1 MAHAIERIL
10 RRDRAI
16 LIFGLIAI
24 TLLAWGYVINLSFQM
39 TDMPMDTSPSMDMSP
54 TPLMPNVQV
63 WRVEDFFFNLTMWAV
78 MMVAMMTPS
87 ATPMILTFA
96 GLNRRRYPNEN
107 TGSTSITFLA
117 GYLIIWFSF
126 SAIATLI
133 QWGFHSVGLLSPELI
148 SVTPLIGSII
158 LILAGIYQFT
168 PLKYACL
175 SNCRT
180 PVSFLATE
188 WRDGIRGALIMGLRH
203 GLYCLGCC
211 WTLMLLLFVTGVMN
225 LLWVALIA
233 GYVLIEKAVPAGQWV
248 SRAFGLV
255 MIGWGVWLVL
265 SVFVK

>member
-1 MAHAIERIL
+1 MAHAIERVL

-16 LIFGLIAI
+16 LIFSLIAI

-39 TDMPMDTSPSMDMSP
+39 TEIRRDTSPSMDMSP
-54 TPLMPNVQV
+54 TALMPNVQV
-63 WRVEDFFFNLTMWAV
+63 WRVEDFSCNLTMWAI

-87 ATPMILTFA
+87 ATPTILIFA
-96 GLNRRRYPNEN
+96 GLNRRRNPNEN
-107 TGSTSITFLA
+107 TGNKSLSFLA
-117 GYLIIWFSF
+117 GYLIVWFSF
-126 SAIATLI
+126 CAIATLM
-133 QWGFHSVGLLSPELI
+133 QWGFHSVGLISPELI
-148 SVTPLIGSII
+148 SVTPVIGASI

-175 SNCRT
+175 SNCHT

-188 WRDGIRGALIMGLRH
+188 WRDGTSGALIMGLRH

-233 GYVLIEKAVPAGQWV
+233 GYVLVEKVTPAGRKI
-248 SRAFGLV
+248 SHAIGLFIFGR
-255 MIGWGVWLVL
+255 GVWLL
-265 SVFVK
+265 IQTLTM

>member
-1 MAHAIERIL
+1 MAHAIERIV

-16 LIFGLIAI
+16 LIIGLIAI
-24 TLLAWGYVINLSFQM
+24 TLLAWAYVINLSFQM
-39 TDMPMDTSPSMDMSP
+39 RDMAMDTSPSMDMSP
-54 TPLMPNVQV
+54 TPLMPNVQA
-63 WRVEDFFFNLTMWAV
+63 WRVEDFFFNLTMWEV

-96 GLNRRRYPNEN
+96 GLNRRRNVNEN
-107 TGSTSITFLA
+107 VSGKTLSFLA
-117 GYLIIWFSF
+117 GYMIVWFSF

-148 SVTPLIGSII
+148 SVTPVIGAIL

-188 WRDGIRGALIMGLRH
+188 WRDGTSGELIMGLRH

-211 WTLMLLLFVTGVMN
+211 WHLMLLLFVVGVMN
-225 LLWVALIA
+225 LLWVAFIA
-233 GYVLIEKAVPAGQWV
+233 GCILIEKVVP
-248 SRAFGLV
+248 
-255 MIGWGVWLVL
+255 M
-265 SVFVK
+265 

>member
-1 MAHAIERIL
+1 MTPAIEKIL

-16 LIFGLIAI
+16 LIAGLIAI
-24 TLLAWGYVINLSFQM
+24 TLLAWAYVINLSFQM
-39 TDMPMDTSPSMDMSP
+39 TDTAMDANLSMDTSS
-54 TPLMPNVQV
+54 TPMMPNVQA
-63 WRVEDFFFNLTMWAV
+63 WRVEDFLFNLTMWAV

-96 GLNRRRYPNEN
+96 GLNRRRNPNA
-107 TGSTSITFLA
+107 STSNTATSFLV
-117 GYLIIWFSF
+117 GYLIVWFSF
-126 SAIATLI
+126 SVIATLI

-148 SVTPLIGSII
+148 SVTPLIGAIL
-158 LILAGIYQFT
+158 LILAGLYQFT

-188 WRDGIRGALIMGLRH
+188 WRDGTSGALIMGLRH

-233 GYVLIEKAVPAGQWV
+233 GYVLIEKATPAGQRI
-248 SRAFGLV
+248 SRVIGLL
-255 MIGWGVWLVL
+255 MIGWGIWLL
-265 SVFVK
+265 I

>member
-10 RRDRAI
+10 CQDRAI
-16 LIFGLIAI
+16 LIAGLIAI
-24 TLLAWGYVINLSFQM
+24 TLPAWVYVIDLSFQM
-39 TDMPMDTSPSMDMSP
+39 RDMMMDTSPSMDMSP
-54 TPLMPNVQV
+54 TPMMPNIQA
-63 WRVEDFFFNLTMWAV
+63 WSVEDFLFNLTMWAV

-96 GLNRRRYPNEN
+96 GLNRRRNPNEN
-107 TGSTSITFLA
+107 TGNKSVSFLA
-117 GYLIIWFSF
+117 GYLIVWFSF

-133 QWGFHSVGLLSPELI
+133 QWGFHSLGLLSPELI
-148 SVTPLIGSII
+148 SVTPVIGAII

-168 PLKYACL
+168 PLKYVCL

-188 WRDGIRGALIMGLRH
+188 WRDGTSGALIMGLRH

-211 WTLMLLLFVTGVMN
+211 WTLMLLLLVTGVMN

-233 GYVLIEKAVPAGQWV
+233 GYVLVEKVTPAGQKI
-248 SRAFGLV
+248 SLAIGLF
-255 MIGWGVWLVL
+255 IFGWGVWLL
-265 SVFVK
+265 IQALTM

>member
-1 MAHAIERIL
+1 MTAMEGMSIR
-10 RRDRAI
+10 
-16 LIFGLIAI
+16 
-24 TLLAWGYVINLSFQM
+24 QM
-39 TDMPMDTSPSMDMSP
+39 GMPGM
-54 TPLMPNVQV
+54 QV
-63 WRVEDFFFNLTMWAV
+63 WQAEDILFNLIMWAV
-78 MMVAMMTPS
+78 MMIAMMTPS
-87 ATPMILTFA
+87 ATPMILAFA
-96 GLNRRRYPNEN
+96 GLNRRRNPNEN
-107 TGSTSITFLA
+107 IGSMSVSFLA
-117 GYLIIWFSF
+117 GYLIVWFSF
-126 SAIATLI
+126 STIATLI

-148 SVTPLIGSII
+148 SVTPPIGAII
-158 LILAGIYQFT
+158 LILAGIYQFS

-188 WRDGIRGALIMGLRH
+188 WRDGASGASIMGVRH

-233 GYVLIEKAVPAGQWV
+233 GYVLIEKSVPAGQWV

-265 SVFVK
+265 PILGK

>member
-1 MAHAIERIL
+1 MAQAIEKIL
-10 RRDRAI
+10 QRDRVI
-16 LIFGLIAI
+16 VITGLIVI

-39 TDMPMDTSPSMDMSP
+39 TDMPMDASPSMEMSP
-54 TPLMPNVQV
+54 TSIMPAMRA
-63 WRVEDFFFNLTMWAV
+63 WRVEDLLFNLTMWAV

-96 GLNRRRYPNEN
+96 GLNRRRNPNES
-107 TGSTSITFLA
+107 TGSTSIPFLA
-117 GYLIIWFSF
+117 GYLIVWFSF

-148 SVTPLIGSII
+148 SVTPLIGSIL
-158 LILAGIYQFT
+158 LILAGVYQFT

-188 WRDGIRGALIMGLRH
+188 WRDGTRGMLIIGLRH

-233 GYVLIEKAVPAGQWV
+233 GYVLIERVTSAGQII
-248 SRAFGLV
+248 SRVVGLL
-255 MIGWGVWLVL
+255 MIGWGILL
-265 SVFVK
+265 LI

>member
-1 MAHAIERIL
+1 MVHAIEKIL

-16 LIFGLIAI
+16 LIAGLIII

-39 TDMPMDTSPSMDMSP
+39 NDMAVESGPMPDMSP
-54 TPLMPNVQV
+54 TPIMPNMQA
-63 WRVEDFFFNLTMWAV
+63 WRVNDLLFNLTMWAV

-87 ATPMILTFA
+87 ATPMILAFA
-96 GLNRRRYPNEN
+96 GLNRRRNVNEN
-107 TGSTSITFLA
+107 ASGKTITFLA
-117 GYLIIWFSF
+117 GYMIVWFSF

-133 QWGFHSVGLLSPELI
+133 QWGFHSVGALSPEVI
-148 SVTPLIGSII
+148 SVTPLIGAII

-168 PLKYACL
+168 PLKYDCL
-175 SNCRT
+175 SNCRI

-188 WRDGIRGALIMGLRH
+188 WRDGTSGALIMGLRH

-233 GYVLIEKAVPAGQWV
+233 GYVLIEKVTSAGQRI
-248 SRAFGLV
+248 SRVIGLL
-255 MIGWGVWLVL
+255 MIGWGVWLL
-265 SVFVK
+265 FQGSRI

>member
-1 MAHAIERIL
+1 MTHAIERIL

-16 LIFGLIAI
+16 LIFGLIVI
-24 TLLAWGYVINLSFQM
+24 TLLAWAYVANLSYQM
-39 TDMPMDTSPSMDMSP
+39 ANMPMGTSPSVDMSP
-54 TPLMPNVQV
+54 TPLMPNAQA

-96 GLNRRRYPNEN
+96 GLNRRQNPNEN
-107 TGSTSITFLA
+107 TGNKSVSFLA
-117 GYLIIWFSF
+117 GYLIIWFTF
-126 SAIATLI
+126 SAVATLI

-148 SVTPLIGSII
+148 SVTPLIGAIL

-168 PLKYACL
+168 PSKYACL

-180 PVSFLATE
+180 PMSFLATE
-188 WRDGIRGALIMGLRH
+188 WRDGTSGALVMGLRH

-233 GYVLIEKAVPAGQWV
+233 AYVLIEKVTPTGQRIGRVAGV
-248 SRAFGLV
+248 L
-255 MIGWGVWLVL
+255 MIGWGIWLL
-265 SVFVK
+265 I